1 VGEDGQTHHGH
12 FDVTYLRS
20 LPNMTVMA
28 PKDEDELRHMLFT
41 ALQQSSPVAIRYPRA
56 RGMGVPLDPEYKTLP
71 IGEAEPLRE
80 GEDLVIIALGSM
92 VHPSLQAA
100 ALLEEEGLSVG
111 VVNCRYVKPL
121 DRKLVDYAQATGKAL
136 VVEEN
141 IRQGGLSSA
150 FLELL
155 NDLDIR
161 DVQVKRIGLP
171 DAFVEHGP
179 VSILKANLGLD
190 TSGIAKMAREFCKQG

>member
-1 VGEDGQTHHGH
+1 V
-12 FDVTYLRS
+12 
-20 LPNMTVMA
+20 
-28 PKDEDELRHMLFT
+28 
-41 ALQQSSPVAIRYPRA
+41 
-56 RGMGVPLDPEYKTLP
+56 GVPLGQEYRILP
-71 IGEAEPLRE
+71 IGESELLRE
-80 GEDLVIIALGSM
+80 GGDLVIIALGSM
-92 VHPSLQAA
+92 VTPSVQAA
-100 ALLEEEGLSVG
+100 ALLEEEGFSVG

-121 DRKLVDYAQATGKAL
+121 DKKLVGYAQSCGKVL

-155 NDLDIR
+155 NDMEVR

-179 VSILKANLGLD
+179 LALLRSNLGLD
-190 TSGIAKMAREFCKQG
+190 APGIAGVARAFFK